1 MCLAAQAWEGID
13 QALAHKWLL
22 HGRLQFMELSSHQFF
37 SFFDPD
43 VAENLRKFVT
53 VTEVPARTVI
63 FEEGERSDCLYLV
76 LSGKVELCKRAS
88 ERSRFTIAFAGEN
101 DFFGELEVLD
111 GSARNTHAIAVDGTT
126 LGRVDRKPILA
137 ALRDA
142 SGKTVI
148 DLLNRTIQRLRLT
161 GDRHV
166 AAVMRTEKITLLGEM
181 AGTIIH
187 DLRNPCHAVS
197 MAGLLIQRLH
207 TDEKTV
213 RCCHIIQGQVH
224 RMVTMVEELL
234 EFARGNYRLN
244 RQTLSLAVLL
254 ESFALLQRD
263 YLQQN
268 NIELELE
275 PANVSVHVDGNKIL
289 RVLHNL
295 LRSAADGLKEQA
307 GRVTISGRNLASEVE
322 ICLRDDGPGIPDHIQ
337 SQLFDPFVTSGKR
350 AGTGLELAM
359 ARSIIEAHGGGLRCE
374 SKPGEGAAFYMR
386 LPAA

>member
-1 MCLAAQAWEGID
+1 
-13 QALAHKWLL
+13 
-22 HGRLQFMELSSHQFF
+22 
-37 SFFDPD
+37 
-43 VAENLRKFVT
+43 
-53 VTEVPARTVI
+53 
-63 FEEGERSDCLYLV
+63 
-76 LSGKVELCKRAS
+76 
-88 ERSRFTIAFAGEN
+88 
-101 DFFGELEVLD
+101 
-111 GSARNTHAIAVDGTT
+111 
-126 LGRVDRKPILA
+126 
-137 ALRDA
+137 
-142 SGKTVI
+142 
-148 DLLNRTIQRLRLT
+148 
-161 GDRHV
+161 
-166 AAVMRTEKITLLGEM
+166 M